1 MHSRKDQNQELIKL
15 PNEWVTE
22 LGELLNSTYKDF
34 CDKKNKSFLVLGHTY
49 PDEIVLIISFLDEK
63 SLGSIPI
70 TLILSADL
78 DEKNKAENLLEVLVE
93 FIGIFFDQVFS
104 SEEWEDYNPNWEMEE
119 IKDFKIYFTVSR
131 ENILLTI
138 KANQILK
145 D

>member
-1 MHSRKDQNQELIKL
+1 MHSRKDQDKPLIKL
-15 PNEWVTE
+15 PNDWLTE
-22 LGELLNSTYKDF
+22 LGELLNTTYKDF

-49 PDEIVLIISFLDEK
+49 PDEVVLIVSFLDEK

-78 DEKNKAENLLEVLVE
+78 NGKNKSDELLEVLVE
-93 FIGIFFDQVFS
+93 FIGIFFDQAFS
-104 SEEWEDYNPNWEMEE
+104 VEEWDDYNSNWEMDE
-119 IKDFKIYFTVSR
+119 IKGIKFYFTVSR

-138 KANQILK
+138 KANEILG